1 MTDQIT
7 GVVDN
12 GGTAE
17 ADFPFYKG
25 TVGTRTRNGSD
36 LIEVA
41 YRGEV
46 TIERL
51 PAAGKLGTEEVEILT
66 LERSTTD
73 RKMMVATVRPKS
85 RDS

>member
-12 GGTAE
+12 GGTAV

-25 TVGTRTRNGSD
+25 PVGIRTRTGSD

-41 YRGEV
+41 YRGDV
-46 TIERL
+46 AITRL
-51 PAAGKLGTEEVEILT
+51 PATGRLDDDQVEILT
-66 LERSTTD
+66 LERSTTA
-73 RKMMVATVRPKS
+73 RNMMIATVRPS
-85 RDS
+85 

>member
-12 GGTAE
+12 GGTST

-25 TVGTRTRNGSD
+25 PVGTRTRGGSD

-41 YRGEV
+41 YKGDV
-46 TIERL
+46 TPTRL
-51 PAAGKLGTEEVEILT
+51 PATGTLGGEPVTILT
-66 LERSTTD
+66 LQRSSID
-73 RKMMVATVRPKS
+73 RKLMLAIVQPKS
-85 RDS
+85 A